1 MDSPTRLGETT
12 FPLPFSGDIDQD
24 PQVVSLGRLMWAFF
38 RWIRKTDS
46 CIPCEFDLSS
56 ACLSVLTRQ
65 NGSHAAARFLRPAFT
80 DDADISDRSD
90 VAVEAVLQHIVDGGQ
105 NPPAGYS
112 VDPNGLLTP
121 HNESEVYESEVAG
134 NAHVAKAS
142 NTGEGEESKEMPR
155 FGRGQRKRI
164 ANTLYND
171 FWSHK

>member
-24 PQVVSLGRLMWAFF
+24 PQVVSLGRLTWAFF

-65 NGSHAAARFLRPAFT
+65 NGSHAAARFLRQVPQNSSRMRSSAFNLCHHGF
-80 DDADISDRSD
+80 AFPSLPEISLWTHCSTFPSTS
-90 VAVEAVLQHIVDGGQ
+90 HSTMSII
-105 NPPAGYS
+105 
-112 VDPNGLLTP
+112 
-121 HNESEVYESEVAG
+121 
-134 NAHVAKAS
+134 AKAS